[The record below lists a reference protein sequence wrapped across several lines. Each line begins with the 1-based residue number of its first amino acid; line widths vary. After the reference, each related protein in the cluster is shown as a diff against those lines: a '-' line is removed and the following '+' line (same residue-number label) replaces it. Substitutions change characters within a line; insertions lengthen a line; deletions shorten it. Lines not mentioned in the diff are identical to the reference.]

1 MEKYLEALKGI
12 TYPEWV
18 KLKIGIDRAFSQQK
32 NESEQKLKLAD
43 VEVVRNLIRS
53 QFGRT

>member
-43 VEVVRNLIRS
+43 VEVVRNLIQS